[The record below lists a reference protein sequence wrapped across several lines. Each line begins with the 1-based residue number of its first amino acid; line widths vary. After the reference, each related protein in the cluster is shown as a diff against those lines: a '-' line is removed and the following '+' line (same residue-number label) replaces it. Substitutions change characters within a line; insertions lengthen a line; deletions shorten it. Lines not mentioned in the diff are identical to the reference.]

1 MSRKGIA
8 QLVVLWALLLL
19 GTLAMSFAFSMR
31 TEAQASRNGL
41 EAARAYFLA
50 RTGVERT
57 IALLS
62 TGAAD
67 NVLAGPVTGGEDGAT
82 YEVRVMPENGK
93 IDINH
98 VGEEGLKEILRNSGL
113 SEDEVESI
121 GDAILDWRDE
131 DDQRRPAG
139 AEEQD
144 YAFLPEP
151 VKPRNGR
158 LASVE
163 ELRYVRGVPP
173 EFFSRVLANVFT
185 VDSGS
190 PGVNV
195 NAAPIEVL
203 RVLPGFTPELAALVK
218 ERRKESPFRSPGDV
232 AAILAAEGV
241 GPSAIPV
248 ISGGASSRVYTI
260 TSTGKAEG
268 TVTRVI
274 RCTIAVG
281 GGPNPIKIRRWED
294 HVPIYG
300 EAG

>member
-1 MSRKGIA
+1 MNREGIA
-8 QLVVLWALLLL
+8 QLVVLWALVLL

-62 TGAAD
+62 SGASD
-67 NVLAGPVTGGEDGAT
+67 NVLSGPVTGGEDGAT

-93 IDINH
+93 IDINY
-98 VGEEGLKEILRNSGL
+98 VSEEGLKEILRNGGL
-113 SEDEVESI
+113 SEDEAEHV
-121 GDAILDWRDE
+121 GDAILDWRDG

-139 AEEQD
+139 AEESD
-144 YAFLPEP
+144 YAALATP

-158 LASVE
+158 FASVG
-163 ELRYVRGVPP
+163 ELRYVRGVSP

-185 VDSGS
+185 VDSGMA
-190 PGVNV
+190 GVNV
-195 NAAPIEVL
+195 NAAPVEVL
-203 RVLPGFTPELAALVK
+203 RVLPGFTPELADRVV
-218 ERRKESPFRSPGDV
+218 ERRREDAFQASGDV
-232 AAILAAEGV
+232 AAFLMETGA
-241 GPSAIPV
+241 GPSAVPLIA
-248 ISGGASSRVYTI
+248 GRLTSRVYTI
-260 TSTGKAEG
+260 TSTGRAEG

-274 RCTIAVG
+274 RCTIGAG
-281 GGPNPIKIRRWED
+281 GGSNPIKIRRWED
-294 HVPIYG
+294 HAPVYE

>member
-41 EAARAYFLA
+41 EAARAYFMA

-62 TGAAD
+62 TGATD

-82 YEVRVMPENGK
+82 YEARVMPENGK

-98 VGEEGLKEILRNSGL
+98 ISEEGLKEILRNSGL
-113 SEDEVESI
+113 SEDEVESM

-144 YAFLPEP
+144 YASLPEP

-158 LASVE
+158 LASVG

-185 VDSGS
+185 VDSGR
-190 PGVNV
+190 PGVNM
-195 NAAPIEVL
+195 NAAPLEVL
-203 RVLPGFTPELAALVK
+203 RVLPGFTPELAALVV
-218 ERRKESPFRSPGDV
+218 ERRNESPFRSPGEI
-232 AAILAAEGV
+232 AAFLAAEGA
-241 GPSAIPV
+241 GPLAIPV
-248 ISGGASSRVYTI
+248 VSSSAASRVYTI

-274 RCTIAVG
+274 RCTIEAG
-281 GGPNPIKIRRWED
+281 GGRNPTRIRRWED
-294 HVPIYG
+294 HVPTYG
-300 EAG
+300 EAA

>member
-1 MSRKGIA
+1 MNRKGIA

-62 TGAAD
+62 SGPAD
-67 NVLAGPVTGGEDGAT
+67 NVLAGAVTGGEDGAN
-82 YEVRVMPENGK
+82 YEVMVTPGNGK

-113 SEDEVESI
+113 SEGAVESI

-151 VKPRNGR
+151 VKPRNGL

-185 VDSGS
+185 VDSGMA
-190 PGVNV
+190 GVNMNV
-195 NAAPIEVL
+195 APIEVL
-203 RVLPGFTPELAALVK
+203 RVLPGFTPELAALVV
-218 ERRKESPFRSPGDV
+218 ERRKESPFRSPGDI
-232 AAILAAEGV
+232 AAFLAAEGA
-241 GPSAIPV
+241 GLSAIPIV
-248 ISGGASSRVYTI
+248 SSGAASRVYTI
-260 TSTGKAEG
+260 TSTGKAER

-274 RCTIAVG
+274 RCTIEVG
-281 GGPNPIKIRRWED
+281 GGPNPFKIRRWED

-300 EAG
+300 EEG

>member
-41 EAARAYFLA
+41 EGARAYFLA

-62 TGAAD
+62 TGATD
-67 NVLAGPVTGGEDGAT
+67 NVIGEAVTGGEDGAT
-82 YEVRVMPENGK
+82 YEVLVTPENGK
-93 IDINH
+93 IDINN

-113 SEDEVESI
+113 SEDEVESV

-131 DDQRRPAG
+131 DDQKRPAG

-144 YAFLPEP
+144 YALLPEP

-195 NAAPIEVL
+195 NAAPIGAL
-203 RVLPGFTPELAALVK
+203 RVLPGFTPELATLVV
-218 ERRKESPFRSPGDV
+218 ERRKESPFRSPADV
-232 AAILAAEGV
+232 AAFLGAEGA

-248 ISGGASSRVYTI
+248 ISSGTESHIYTI

-274 RCTIAVG
+274 RCTVEMG

-294 HVPIYG
+294 HVPVYE